1 MDYVYK
7 LLEDEISKTVLA
19 IQSCIEIPEK
29 AELIGNKNLLEH
41 SLNLLKKCE
50 EYDVRAGSIFTKL
63 PQKQCDSPSCD
74 YRIVEDGETDDPKYW
89 YEVKLEAKKF
99 GNVRLGEGDVVIEL

>member
-7 LLEDEISKTVLA
+7 LLESEILKVVSDVQCCTD
-19 IQSCIEIPEK
+19 IEEK

-41 SLNLLKKCE
+41 SLKLLRKCE
-50 EYDVRAGSIFTKL
+50 EHDVRAGSIFTKL
-63 PQKQCDSPSCD
+63 PRKQCDSPSSD
-74 YRIVEDGETDDPKYW
+74 YRVVEDGETDDPKYW
-89 YEVKLEAKKF
+89 CEVKIEGKKF